1 MAGLSSGVR
10 KFAESSTSV
19 LNGSQVN
26 PPINPSPPVID
37 PLMTKN
43 LLAAADEDV
52 IALDS
57 ASDLTTRVL
66 PPVPE
71 VVVIVIAQDEQGSQ
85 QSPATGNAK
94 AI

>member
-1 MAGLSSGVR
+1 
-10 KFAESSTSV
+10 
-19 LNGSQVN
+19 
-26 PPINPSPPVID
+26 
-37 PLMTKN
+37 MTKN